1 MHVYIIGTGPGNPA
15 LLTGQAKA
23 AIEASPILVGDKR
36 MLAPF
41 AASGKR
47 LVATYRRDDI
57 CQLAASLSDEEGPM
71 AILVSGDVGFFS
83 LAALLTDIPGCTVT
97 RIAGI
102 SSLVYFAAVLQ
113 TTWNDLS
120 GTAADFTDR
129 PADSLAVMMVEN
141 EKARLWVRPVH
152 GLPDEAFLRGKAPMT
167 KQEIRSVALSK
178 LAPEADAVVCDIGAG
193 TGSCT
198 VELALQAPFGHVYAF
213 EINEEAL
220 TVLQQNI
227 GHFGLTNVTVVAGD
241 ASQTLKTLDIAPDY
255 AFIGGT
261 KGNLASILDDLY
273 DKNEAC
279 RMVITAISLETLAAV
294 TAYYAARNGYQLD
307 ITQVSTARSKQVG
320 QHHLMMAQNPVY
332 IMTAV
337 RQDAGEA

>member
-102 SSLVYFAAVLQ
+102 VF
-113 TTWNDLS
+113 
-120 GTAADFTDR
+120 F
-129 PADSLAVMMVEN
+129 
-141 EKARLWVRPVH
+141 
-152 GLPDEAFLRGKAPMT
+152 
-167 KQEIRSVALSK
+167 
-178 LAPEADAVVCDIGAG
+178 
-193 TGSCT
+193 
-198 VELALQAPFGHVYAF
+198 
-213 EINEEAL
+213 
-220 TVLQQNI
+220 
-227 GHFGLTNVTVVAGD
+227 VVAILACVF
-241 ASQTLKTLDIAPDY
+241 ASR
-255 AFIGGT
+255 
-261 KGNLASILDDLY
+261 LA
-273 DKNEAC
+273 
-279 RMVITAISLETLAAV
+279 
-294 TAYYAARNGYQLD
+294 
-307 ITQVSTARSKQVG
+307 
-320 QHHLMMAQNPVY
+320 
-332 IMTAV
+332 
-337 RQDAGEA
+337 